1 LPHDHYIDLT
11 LVLRLS
17 KTMQVD
23 ICNHDDIVCAV
34 KSRQNAS
41 CAEVYVFGEVGAMSS
56 KGESWA
62 DIYY

>member
-1 LPHDHYIDLT
+1 
-11 LVLRLS
+11 
-17 KTMQVD
+17 MQVD